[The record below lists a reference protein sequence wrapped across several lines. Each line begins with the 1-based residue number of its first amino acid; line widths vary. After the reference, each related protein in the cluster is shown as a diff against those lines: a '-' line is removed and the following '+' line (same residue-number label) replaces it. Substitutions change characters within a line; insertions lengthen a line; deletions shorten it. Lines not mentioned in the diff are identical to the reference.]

1 MINNVTY
8 HHSNEIS
15 DNRGSFLKIFSKNW
29 DGINSIELEESF
41 VTRSLKGSTR
51 GMHIQVEPTTNWKII
66 SIIEGHIFDV
76 LVDTRKN
83 SETYLKINEKYIR
96 SGTSIVL
103 PPGVA
108 HGFQALETSTLL
120 YLSSKSRE
128 IQFDLGFSVQSLPI
142 KWPMS
147 FEIQSERDQNLPH
160 INDFLIR
167 DEK

>member
-8 HHSNEIS
+8 HQSNEIS

-29 DGINSIELEESF
+29 DGANSIELEESF

-108 HGFQALETSTLL
+108 HGFQALETSILL

-128 IQFDLGFSVQSLPI
+128 IQFDLGFNVQSLPI
-142 KWPMS
+142 NWPMS

-160 INDFLIR
+160 INDFLNR
-167 DEK
+167 H

>member
-29 DGINSIELEESF
+29 DGINSIELEERF

>member
-8 HHSNEIS
+8 HHSNKIS

-29 DGINSIELEESF
+29 DGTNSIELEESF

-66 SIIEGHIFDV
+66 SIIEGYIFDV

-83 SETYLKINEKYIR
+83 SETYLRINEKYIR

-128 IQFDLGFSVQSLPI
+128 TQFDLGFNVQSLPI

-160 INDFLIR
+160 INDFLNR